1 MKKIMTKKTIMMAMV
16 GITEETNPLRIV
28 VNP

>member
-1 MKKIMTKKTIMMAMV
+1 MTKKTIMMAMV